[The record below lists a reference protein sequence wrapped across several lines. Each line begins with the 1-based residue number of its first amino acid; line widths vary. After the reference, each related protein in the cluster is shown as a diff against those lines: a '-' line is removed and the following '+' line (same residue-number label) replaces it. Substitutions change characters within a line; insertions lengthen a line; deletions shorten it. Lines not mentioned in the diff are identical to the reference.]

1 MPTSKQLL
9 AHTLKGLFMS
19 NSIHN
24 IVTPSN
30 EVENEVAELR
40 DAVGD
45 AVKRQY
51 GAVKFYAVSLFK
63 MLPEDWYTVEHTD
76 LSDEAK
82 PVLAEAVKFRD
93 VLRKAGHSNPSVIWT
108 RVRAEGRAHIEGA
121 PEKDKGASNK
131 RSFQLRL
138 IEDLSLLFRAGK
150 REESLSTQQQQAMT
164 HIASALTAMGV
175 DLSSLVK

>member
-1 MPTSKQLL
+1 
-9 AHTLKGLFMS
+9 MS
-19 NSIHN
+19 NSTTN
-24 IVTPSN
+24 IVSPSNTPSDI
-30 EVENEVAELR
+30 VEKR

-45 AVKRQY
+45 SVKRQY
-51 GAVKFYAVSLFK
+51 GAVKVYAVALCEF
-63 MLPEDWYTVEHTD
+63 LPECWYDIEHTD
-76 LSDEAK
+76 LSDDAK
-82 PVLAEAVKFRD
+82 PTLAEATAFRD
-93 VLRKAGHSNPSVIWT
+93 VLRKAGHKNPSVIWT

-131 RSFQLRL
+131 RSFQLRV
-138 IEDLSLLFRAGK
+138 IEDLSSLFRAGK

>member
-1 MPTSKQLL
+1 MT
-9 AHTLKGLFMS
+9 

-24 IVTPSN
+24 IVTPTN
-30 EVENEVAELR
+30 TIEAEIAELR

-51 GAVKFYAVSLFK
+51 GAVKFYAVALFG
-63 MLPEDWYTVEHTD
+63 MLPDNWYTVEHTD

-93 VLRKAGHSNPSVIWT
+93 SLRKAGHKNPSVIWT
-108 RVRAEGRAHIEGA
+108 RVRAEGRAHFEGA
-121 PEKDKGASNK
+121 PEKGEKGASNK
-131 RSFQLRL
+131 RSIQLRL
-138 IEDLSLLFRAGK
+138 IEDLSSLFRAGK
-150 REESLSTQQQQAMT
+150 REESLTTQQAQAMT

-175 DLSSLVK
+175 DLSSLIK